1 MSTKLEAWFFRAVLK
16 MSTKREAWFFR
27 AALTVGTKREAEVT
41 NGVADWG
48 LAWLMCEHGTTY
60 HHTVSGL

>member
-1 MSTKLEAWFFRAVLK
+1 MSTE
-16 MSTKREAWFFR
+16 REAWFFR
-27 AALTVGTKREAEVT
+27 VALKVGTKPEAELT

-60 HHTVSGL
+60 HYTV